1 MDAAV
6 IILAIF
12 IVSLVIIMT
21 ERVNE
26 TAMVLFAMS
35 LAGAVLFLSGLSTFD
50 TLIIGIEW
58 DTILF
63 VTAMMIIVSVAGSSG
78 VFQYIALIMTRR
90 TGGSPRRVY
99 LVFMVFVYVI
109 SLFFDP
115 LPTMLIMG
123 SFTVEVCRVL
133 EMDFRPILV
142 SEVIVANFASIPSI
156 VGSVPNIVIAIEAGL
171 DPGYIFITLFP
182 LSLILFIVTV
192 VLLLQYYE
200 GRLVDWSQ
208 CCEVNELFMIN
219 PAVMIR
225 SRFDFYMSVAA
236 MAVLILG
243 LTIGPGFQIE
253 ASLVAM
259 IIATGMLLFSEED
272 ATKFLRRL
280 SWDTIFFLVGLFGLI
295 AAMKISGVIDLLV
308 AGTTAIVGN
317 NVFIAI
323 VFMIWIPGL
332 ALAVIDNIPVA
343 ALLTPLAGR
352 LGSINTIVPYTL
364 LVGVNVGGYII
375 PFGDA
380 PNMIAIDL
388 AQKEQKPLSFIEF
401 TKVALPMGLIHLLI
415 ATAYS
420 FFLAIPFL

>member
-1 MDAAV
+1 MDVAIV
-6 IILAIF
+6 ILVIF
-12 IVSLVIIMT
+12 IITLVTIMT
-21 ERVNE
+21 EKFNE

-35 LAGAVLFLSGLSTFD
+35 LAGAVLFLSGVSNFEG
-50 TLIIGIEW
+50 LILGIEW
-58 DTILF
+58 DTVLF
-63 VTAMMIIVSVAGSSG
+63 VTSMMIIVSVAGSSG
-78 VFQYIALIMTRR
+78 MFQYIALIMTQK
-90 TGGSPRRVY
+90 TGGDPRRVY
-99 LVFMVFVYVI
+99 LVFMGFVYII

-115 LPTMLIMG
+115 LPTMLVMG

-133 EMDFRPILV
+133 EIDFQPILV

-171 DPGYIFITLFP
+171 DPGYIFLTLFP
-182 LSLILFIVTV
+182 LSLIMFVVSV

-200 GRLVDWSQ
+200 ERLVDWSQ
-208 CCEVNELFMIN
+208 SSEINELFMIN

-225 SRFDFYMSVAA
+225 SKFNFYMSVVA

-243 LTIGPGFQIE
+243 LTFGPGLMIE

-259 IIATGMLLFSEED
+259 IVATGMLLFSEED

-295 AAMKISGVIDLLV
+295 AAMKLAGVIDLLV
-308 AGTTAIVGN
+308 SGTAAIVGN
-317 NVFIAI
+317 NVFFAI
-323 VFMIWIPGL
+323 LFMIWIPGF

-343 ALLTPLAGR
+343 ALLTPLASQ
-352 LGSINTIVPYTL
+352 LGSINAIVPYTL

-388 AQKEQKPLSFIEF
+388 AKKEKKPLSFIEF
-401 TKVALPMGLIHLLI
+401 TKVALPLGLIHLLI